1 MNILFVCKHNK
12 FRSKVAESYFNRM
25 NKNKKNKAKSAGIIK
40 EYSYEKNTV
49 KVLSKLGIKFEGKP
63 QPLTKSLIKWQDIT
77 IIAADNVPKSIFS
90 NNKFHGGNPEVWKI
104 PDAPSSNNR
113 KIIRSTRM
121 IMKNV
126 DELLRRLG

>member
-1 MNILFVCKHNK
+1 
-12 FRSKVAESYFNRM
+12 M

>member
-40 EYSYEKNTV
+40 EDSYEKNTV
-49 KVLSKLGIKFEGKP
+49 KVLSKLGIKFKGKP

-77 IIAADNVPKSIFS
+77 IIVADNVPKSIFS
-90 NNKFHGGNPEVWKI
+90 NNKFRGGNPEVWKI
-104 PDAPSSNNR
+104 PDAPSSRNR

-121 IMKNV
+121 IIKEV